1 MTRVC
6 RSTARAICPAIED
19 IISPAPIT
27 VQLDGVRVKLNY
39 DKYHELIENVV
50 IEGKKLSDLAEIK
63 KSFMYDYILVKI
75 HTESSLIDDS

>member
-1 MTRVC
+1 MYKSEIRP
-6 RSTARAICPAIED
+6 SQIKKLMDKAR
-19 IISPAPIT
+19 
-27 VQLDGVRVKLNY
+27 KLNY